1 MSKALLPRR
10 QTMGRVSV
18 QLHGRPR
25 GVGTKDLID
34 SYGKRI
40 SSSGIDIEIHSDKTS
55 SSDYED
61 KIESKSGNLI
71 LLDESGKQ
79 FTSLEFARLLSS
91 ASLSDERL
99 IFAIGPVDGFSQEF
113 KNRHDAIS
121 ISRMTLTHE
130 MASAILLEQLYRAS
144 EINRGSSYHR
154 V

>member
-1 MSKALLPRR
+1 
-10 QTMGRVSV
+10 MGRVTV
-18 QLHGRPR
+18 HLHGRPR
-25 GVGTKDLID
+25 GLGTKDLIE

-40 SSSGIDIEIHSDKTS
+40 SSSGIDIEIHSDKVS
-55 SSDYED
+55 NLDYQD
-61 KIESKSGNLI
+61 RIETKGGKLI

-79 FTSLEFARLLSS
+79 FTSLEIASLLSDVAIS
-91 ASLSDERL
+91 GENLN
-99 IFAIGPVDGFSQEF
+99 FAIGPVEGFDEEF
-113 KNRHDAIS
+113 KSRHRMIS